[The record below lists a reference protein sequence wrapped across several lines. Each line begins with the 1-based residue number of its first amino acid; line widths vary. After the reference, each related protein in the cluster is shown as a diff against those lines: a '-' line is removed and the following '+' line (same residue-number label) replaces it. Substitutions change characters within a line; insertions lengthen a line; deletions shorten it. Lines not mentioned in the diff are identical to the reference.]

1 MSHYSRPIP
10 IVRAYFG
17 TSDLPIVA
25 EVFRPRKGWKRQNY
39 RKRITGAWANKLRRE
54 EVTHVALRL
63 GHRCADFTIAEL
75 CQSARANR
83 GAGRR

>member
-1 MSHYSRPIP
+1 MSNSSQPIP

-25 EVFRPRKGWKRQNY
+25 EAFRPRKGWRRQNY

-63 GHRCADFTIAEL
+63 GHRRADFTIAEL
-75 CQSARANR
+75 CRSSRASR
-83 GAGRR
+83 GAGSR